1 MPAQRNLYIDYTKF
15 NCLNGI
21 LFSFYLCSIFVY
33 GKTDKRLP
41 AATSHLQPL
50 VVHRVY
56 MSYFCPQ
63 FPPQQIGTK
72 IDISPKCVE

>member
-21 LFSFYLCSIFVY
+21 LASFHLCSIFVY
-33 GKTDKRLP
+33 SKIDKRLSE
-41 AATSHLQPL
+41 ATSHLQAL

-56 MSYFCPQ
+56 ISYFYPQ